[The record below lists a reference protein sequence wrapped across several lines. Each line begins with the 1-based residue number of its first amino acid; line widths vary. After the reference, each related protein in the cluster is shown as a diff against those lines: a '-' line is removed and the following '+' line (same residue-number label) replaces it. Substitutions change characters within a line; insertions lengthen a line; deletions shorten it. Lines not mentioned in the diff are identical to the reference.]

1 MEADDAFGNIVQ
13 VLIADALLVLGLLD
27 PFTGCDRSCP
37 FSFTGFTFTLFFY
50 LRGWKLGTPFLLLS
64 ALPPLLFSWSLYAI
78 FWNPKVIA
86 KLKLS
91 RSSNRMHLY
100 KE

>member
-1 MEADDAFGNIVQ
+1 MEADGAFGNIVQ

-37 FSFTGFTFTLFFY
+37 FSFTGFTFIFFF

-64 ALPPLLFSWSLYAI
+64 SLPLLLCSSSVGHCMQDSGI
-78 FWNPKVIA
+78 
-86 KLKLS
+86 S
-91 RSSNRMHLY
+91 RSLRN
-100 KE
+100 